1 LENGSRG
8 GMKKI
13 FAEIGIGNNSFFSTE
28 FEENNR
34 EYRISKFI
42 KPKKVS
48 DYYLRIWLLRTVLII
63 STKDGFKIIKK
74 NKNKFKLL
82 FGISGFGK

>member
-1 LENGSRG
+1 
-8 GMKKI
+8 MKKI